1 MGFIP
6 HASIPIHT
14 VRPNDIILLLLL
26 GFITELLKRII
37 LRSVKFRSSTEKNVS
52 EKLIVLRYETAQ
64 KRSLGPSAFVE
75 TSKLE
80 RRVLAVEKELSELV
94 QARKDKVTKME
105 KKLKYVSYVIAF
117 SIFVLYYGIAV
128 ITVDGIKV
136 ANDHPHIVAG
146 VESTSEDDN
155 VDALHAATFL
165 KGMLFPISYIGLP
178 MKISRLGLEN
188 KASSLGAL
196 AVFWSAQEFTGKI
209 YECLEV
215 MSYK

>member
-14 VRPNDIILLLLL
+14 VRPNDILLLLLL
-26 GFITELLKRII
+26 GVATELLKRLI
-37 LRSVKFRSSTEKNVS
+37 LRSVKLRSSTEKNLS
-52 EKLIVLRYETAQ
+52 EHLIILRYETAQ

-80 RRVLAVEKELSELV
+80 RRVLAMEKELSDLV
-94 QARKDKVTKME
+94 ATRKEKVIKME
-105 KKLKYVSYVIAF
+105 KKLKYFSYAIGF
-117 SIFVLYYGIAV
+117 SIFVLYYGIAI

-146 VESTSEDDN
+146 VESTSEVDN
-155 VDALHAATFL
+155 VDALHAAAFL

-178 MKISRLGLEN
+178 LKISRLGLEN

-215 MSYK
+215 LSYK